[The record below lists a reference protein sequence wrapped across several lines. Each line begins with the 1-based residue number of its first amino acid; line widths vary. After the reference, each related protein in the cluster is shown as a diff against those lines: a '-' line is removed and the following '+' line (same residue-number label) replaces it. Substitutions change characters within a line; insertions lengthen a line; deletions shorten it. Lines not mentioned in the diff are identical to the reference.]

1 MPGAGRGGMRVL
13 RFSGGNVLWGRGEFR
28 KFRSFLNSMNILVG
42 NFPAEVIP
50 PAALLHVL
58 FQEDR
63 APGIRR
69 ERAGRGQ
76 KGFAH
81 AILHYDLAAQK
92 LSKRRHS
99 FESAWGVTR
108 GSIVLTGCYF
118 AGCGKL
124 LAAGCGLT
132 TRSPA
137 ISTNSAEEKPNPRI
151 AATTGVTQNQP

>member
-1 MPGAGRGGMRVL
+1 MPGSGRSGLRVF
-13 RFSGGNVLWGRGEFR
+13 RFSGGNGLSGRGEFR
-28 KFRSFLNSMNILVG
+28 KFRGFLNSMNVLVRD
-42 NFPAEVIP
+42 FPAEVIP
-50 PAALLHVL
+50 LAALLHVL

-69 ERAGRGQ
+69 EGAGRGQ

-81 AILHYDLAAQK
+81 AILNCDFTAQK

-124 LAAGCGLT
+124 LAAGFVLT

-137 ISTNSAEEKPNPRI
+137 ISTNSAEKKPNPRI